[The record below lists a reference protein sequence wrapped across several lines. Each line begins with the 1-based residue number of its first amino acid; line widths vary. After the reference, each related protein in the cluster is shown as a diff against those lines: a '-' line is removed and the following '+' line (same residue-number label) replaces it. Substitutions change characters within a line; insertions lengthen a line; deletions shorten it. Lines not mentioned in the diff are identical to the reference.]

1 MCATQNADEV
11 ATGVPVQSANAIDP
25 VGTLA
30 AIDPFP
36 ITSC

>member
-1 MCATQNADEV
+1 MRATQNANEV
-11 ATGVPVQSANAIDP
+11 ATGVPVQSAGAIDP

-36 ITSC
+36 TTSC